1 MLLINAETVSGLV
14 IPAAVKKWLSA
25 EKVVALGS
33 DLHGVKTGYTDFLQV
48 KKKLGGLYEEIM
60 YRTKTLLGR

>member
-1 MLLINAETVSGLV
+1 MERGS
-14 IPAAVKKWLSA
+14 
-25 EKVVALGS
+25 VVALGS

-48 KKKLGGLYEEIM
+48 KKKLGGIYEEIM